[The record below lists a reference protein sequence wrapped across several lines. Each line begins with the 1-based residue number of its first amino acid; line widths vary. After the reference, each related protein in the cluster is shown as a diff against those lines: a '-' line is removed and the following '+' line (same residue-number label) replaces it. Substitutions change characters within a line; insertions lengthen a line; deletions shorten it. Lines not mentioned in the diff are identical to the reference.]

1 MSRPIWPLPGKARQL
16 AIYTTRCV
24 KMPVFI
30 ALQADGKV
38 SVAHGAAG
46 LKQSRK
52 NPSSLS
58 ATGTSQPSC
67 LESRNSLSEAMFEL
81 AVPIMNM

>member
-38 SVAHGAAG
+38 GCDKDNGLRAG
-46 LKQSRK
+46 LTEFLASIKSTNRG
-52 NPSSLS
+52 LS
-58 ATGTSQPSC
+58 
-67 LESRNSLSEAMFEL
+67 
-81 AVPIMNM
+81 PI